1 MKRVVITGM
10 GVISPVG
17 NDTDTYWKNLTN
29 GYCGIG
35 PITRFD
41 TKDFKATL
49 AAQVKDFSPEAYGI
63 EGRTARR
70 MDAFTQYA
78 VAAARQAMDQSRL
91 SGAVAPDRLG
101 VYVGSGVGGIETLTI
116 EAEKLLTRGPG
127 RVSPLFVPMM
137 IANIAAGYIAMDY
150 NAQGPS
156 LPVVTACAT
165 STNAIGEAFRAIRYG
180 YADAI
185 IAGGSEAAVTPLA
198 IAGFINSQALST
210 SDDPACASLPFD
222 KRRAGFVMGEGAAI
236 LILEEY
242 EHAKQRGAG
251 IFAEIC
257 GYGNTCDAYHVTA
270 PRPDATCAARAIA
283 LSAQE
288 AGIGDGDVIYI
299 NAHGT
304 GTPMNDP
311 AETAAIKIAL
321 GEEQARR
328 VLVSST
334 KSMTGHMLGA
344 AGAAEAV
351 AGVLSIMHKTVPPT
365 INYRE
370 PDPECDLDYVP
381 NQARAAE
388 ISLVLSISLGFGGHN
403 GCIALRPAQGQ

>member
-17 NDTDTYWKNLTN
+17 NDTDTYWKNLTS

-35 PITRFD
+35 RITRFD
-41 TKDFKATL
+41 TKDYKATL
-49 AAQVKDFSPEAYGI
+49 AAQVKDFSPEEHGI
-63 EGRTARR
+63 EARTARR
-70 MDAFTQYA
+70 MDLFTQYA
-78 VAAARQAMDQSRL
+78 VAAAKQAMDQSRL

-101 VYVGSGVGGIETLTI
+101 VYVGSGVGGIETLTT

-137 IANIAAGYIAMDY
+137 IANIAAGYIAMAYD
-150 NAQGPS
+150 AQGPS

-165 STNAIGEAFRAIRYG
+165 STNSIGEAFRAIRYG

-210 SDDPACASLPFD
+210 AHDPACASLPFD
-222 KRRAGFVMGEGAAI
+222 KRRSGFVMGEGAAI

-242 EHAKQRGAG
+242 EHAQQRGAD

-270 PRPDATCAARAIA
+270 PRPDASCAARAIA
-283 LSAQE
+283 LCAQE
-288 AGIGDGDVIYI
+288 AGISDCDVVYI

-304 GTPMNDP
+304 GTPINDP

-321 GEEQARR
+321 GEKRARR
-328 VLVSST
+328 ALVSST
-334 KSMTGHMLGA
+334 KSMMGHMLGA

-351 AGVLSIMHKTVPPT
+351 AGILSILHRTAPPT
-365 INYRE
+365 VNYRE

-403 GCIALRPAQGQ
+403 GCIALRPAQSQ